1 MMTGVLNT
9 TKLSNHFQR
18 ARCAIVKGVL
28 RNFLKFTGKHQ
39 CQSLFFNKVASL
51 RPATLFKKR
60 LWHKCFPLNFVKFP
74 RTTFLQYAF
83 VQLLLSESISNL
95 YLRNFEI
102 CERLLMIILLFQKFI
117 CFRLSLYNCEEKCDL
132 LW

>member
-1 MMTGVLNT
+1 MFSCAYC
-9 TKLSNHFQR
+9 KFLSANLYLDSSSHR
-18 ARCAIVKGVL
+18 RCSVKKGVL
-28 RNFLKFTGKHQ
+28 RNFTKFTGKHQ

-102 CERLLMIILLFQKFI
+102 CERLLMIILLF
-117 CFRLSLYNCEEKCDL
+117 
-132 LW
+132 